1 MDKSSNEAYLYQ
13 ISTNP
18 IHQNGTLLS
27 MHDQD
32 TGFGFGG
39 ELSIVTGMNNSLE
52 TTIAAIKNSTM
63 VYISGEVDATTYF
76 ELRLAISLEKTVY
89 YVTERGDNAVEALLP
104 YDMAQLNC
112 VSFKTF
118 IQIVEEQL

>member
-52 TTIAAIKNSTM
+52 TTM
-63 VYISGEVDATTYF
+63 
-76 ELRLAISLEKTVY
+76 RLSKIVQWCIFHVRLTQ
-89 YVTERGDNAVEALLP
+89 
-104 YDMAQLNC
+104 QLILNLGWLFLWKRPC
-112 VSFKTF
+112 
-118 IQIVEEQL
+118 IM

>member
-76 ELRLAISLEKTVY
+76 ELGLAISLEKTVY

-104 YDMAQLNC
+104 
-112 VSFKTF
+112 
-118 IQIVEEQL
+118 I

>member
-63 VYISGEVDATTYF
+63 VYISGEVDATT
-76 ELRLAISLEKTVY
+76 
-89 YVTERGDNAVEALLP
+89 LLKRCYP